1 MRESRFWALMEDEFG
16 KAYAHV
22 LADQLVITPFQLTAK
37 EALGAGVSTRE
48 VWRQS
53 VSSRTFRKSAG
64 SVGTSRPSHSRTGR

>member
-48 VWRQS
+48 VWEAVCVQQDVPEER
-53 VSSRTFRKSAG
+53 RL
-64 SVGTSRPSHSRTGR
+64 GRDIPPKP